1 MDNIKTIA
9 EFSKIVGHSHQAIYK
24 LIKKGVLPSVRIV
37 GKRVI
42 DLNNTAVKD
51 YLMKKGKEI

>member
-1 MDNIKTIA
+1 MDNIKTIS

-24 LIKKGVLPSVRIV
+24 LIKRGVLPSTRIV

-42 DLNNTAVKD
+42 DLNNTTIKD
-51 YLMKKGKEI
+51 YLLKKGKEI